1 MSDGLG
7 AVVRYEY
14 DGLNRRI
21 RETRLLSEGLTQRVD
36 YHYDPAGRLI
46 EVEQSADQEGCGSQ
60 FASTRYEYDRNGNII
75 RIQLP
80 AGGELLREYD
90 AANRLIAETHRE
102 ERSGIDNRTQFG
114 YDAAGNL
121 TEITDN
127 QGRKTCIA
135 YDLLNREI
143 RRIERDGG
151 VQRTVYDR
159 NGQVVRLIRPNEYD
173 PETDSGD
180 GF

>member
-1 MSDGLG
+1 MW
-7 AVVRYEY
+7 E
-14 DGLNRRI
+14 
-21 RETRLLSEGLTQRVD
+21 
-36 YHYDPAGRLI
+36 
-46 EVEQSADQEGCGSQ
+46 Q

-80 AGGELLREYD
+80 AGGEILREYD

-127 QGRKTCIA
+127 QGRKTRIA

-143 RRIERDGG
+143 GAS
-151 VQRTVYDR
+151 
-159 NGQVVRLIRPNEYD
+159 
-173 PETDSGD
+173 SGMAACSARFMTATARWC
-180 GF
+180 G